1 MQFPFKR
8 SFGFIAGPVARR
20 FAATGLFC
28 VLGFLSVQ
36 AQVRPGNDRI
46 PDFREIDQAEGA
58 RRMAD
63 FRNQRLE
70 GDFCFD
76 FKLEHLPRQGK
87 GTVYNGRMWGS
98 WNAKGPV
105 TRVKL
110 SIPEALRASL
120 GYDALH
126 LIVQN
131 GRAAQAWMREGGDGD
146 FRELRGAA
154 RFEPL
159 LPGMNYSVF
168 DLQMPFIYW
177 DDFVYEGPDR
187 ALGRA
192 AQSFLMYPP
201 DSGEATGAGI
211 SAVSVTLD
219 ESYNAL
225 LRVDVIGL
233 EGREVSSFRIRKFKR
248 VQDQWIVRTIDL
260 FDPESRS
267 RTRFEVE
274 AAATG
279 IDLDAGIFNPDTGV
293 ELPVLADSV
302 FEDL

>member
-1 MQFPFKR
+1 MPSRFKLFSGFPR
-8 SFGFIAGPVARR
+8 RPVARR
-20 FAATGLFC
+20 FVAAGLFC
-28 VLGFLSVQ
+28 VTGFLALQ
-36 AQVRPGNDRI
+36 AQFRAGNDRI
-46 PDFREIDQAEGA
+46 PDFREIDQEEGA

-63 FRNQRLE
+63 FRSQRLE

-76 FKLEHLPRQGK
+76 FKLEHIPQQGD
-87 GTVYNGRMWGS
+87 GAVYRGRMWGS
-98 WNAKGPV
+98 WNERGPV
-105 TRVKL
+105 TRVTL
-110 SIPEALRASL
+110 SIPEGLRESL
-120 GYDALH
+120 GYDALN

-131 GRAAQAWMREGGDGD
+131 GRDAQAWIREGEDGS
-146 FRELRGAA
+146 FRELKGAG

-159 LPGMNYSVF
+159 LPGMNYSAF

-177 DDFVYEGPDR
+177 DDFIYEGPDR

-192 AQSFLMYPP
+192 AQRFLMYPP
-201 DSGEATGAGI
+201 DSGEAVEAGI

-233 EGREVSSFRIRKFKR
+233 GGREVSSFRIRKFKR
-248 VQDQWIVRTIDL
+248 VQGQWIVRTIDL
-260 FDPESRS
+260 FDPASRS

-279 IDLDAGIFNPDTGV
+279 VDLDPGIFNPDTGV
-293 ELPVLADSV
+293 GPPVIEDAV
-302 FEDL
+302 FEEL